1 MEKSKPPPL
10 ESMASST
17 WERLEEFARQHV
29 QRFIQALLEEEV
41 TELLGRTKSARREA
55 VDVASGYR
63 NGYGKPRRLTLTSG
77 TITVRRPRV
86 RDLNERF
93 VSRVLPLFK
102 RQTKEVGELLPQL
115 YLHGLALGDFELALR
130 GLLGEGAPLSPASLG
145 EVGVVVEGFNPL
157 RVGSLLNL
165 RCF

>member
-1 MEKSKPPPL
+1 MPQKSTTPELKP
-10 ESMASST
+10 SST
-17 WERLEEFARQHV
+17 WERLEDFVREHV
-29 QRFIQALLEEEV
+29 QQFIQALLEEEV

-55 VDVASGYR
+55 VDAVPGYR
-63 NGYGKPRRLTLTSG
+63 NGYGKPRHLTLTSG

-130 GLLGEGAPLSPASLG
+130 GLLGDGAPLSPASLLRLKALWQG
-145 EVGVVVEGFNPL
+145 EYDTWKEGKPP
-157 RVGSLLNL
+157 
-165 RCF
+165 